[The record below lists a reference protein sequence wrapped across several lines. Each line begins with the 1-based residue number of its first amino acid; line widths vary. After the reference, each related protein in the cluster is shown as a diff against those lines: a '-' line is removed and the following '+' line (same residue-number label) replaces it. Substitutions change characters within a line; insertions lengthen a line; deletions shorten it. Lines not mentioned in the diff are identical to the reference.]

1 MVFGGISRNY
11 PLSSFCQ
18 DEGNNEVSEDSN
30 YVTQCHLNDDMTL
43 INDDMEHKVS
53 HLLCFVSR
61 LPYNKKSTG
70 AWSRHASFS
79 SILKVRWESSPSH
92 YEVSKHTRESD
103 RETRNIRSIISG
115 MLLGHKKSHIWKTT
129 TWIAELFEWLDNGLN
144 SDGSHRPEWKRKL
157 RVTTKNVG
165 EVALGFNL
173 GPNSDIDHHAS
184 CKGSLLPLSDTA
196 LADTVNI
203 HRKLR
208 DM

>member
-30 YVTQCHLNDDMTL
+30 GALELGHVMLLSQ
-43 INDDMEHKVS
+43 VS
-53 HLLCFVSR
+53 S
-61 LPYNKKSTG
+61 
-70 AWSRHASFS
+70 
-79 SILKVRWESSPSH
+79 RWESSPSH